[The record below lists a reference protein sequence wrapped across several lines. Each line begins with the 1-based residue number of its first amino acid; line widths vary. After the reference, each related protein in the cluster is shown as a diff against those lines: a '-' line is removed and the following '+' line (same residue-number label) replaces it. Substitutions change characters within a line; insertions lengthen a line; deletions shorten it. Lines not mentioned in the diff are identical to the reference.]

1 MATQRQFCD
10 VDTLKS
16 PDEKDQRERKNSI
29 QSKTGYGSKAF
40 NSAML
45 EAN

>member
-1 MATQRQFCD
+1 MATMRQVYD

-16 PDEKDQRERKNSI
+16 PDEKDQSERKRSN

-45 EAN
+45 DAN